1 MGRLAR
7 PRAEYAEWYP
17 TIPLRGGNSPKQ
29 SAALCSAN
37 FGMDRLAGSPVPE
50 SSPTLISSSKVARLR
65 APRRH
70 PTSSVGGHPA

>member
-37 FGMDRLAGSPVPE
+37 FGMDRLAGSRSPALMCRVE
-50 SSPTLISSSKVARLR
+50 SGTSAAAVSPL
-65 APRRH
+65 
-70 PTSSVGGHPA
+70 